1 MLKRILK
8 FYVVL
13 FVGFF
18 PFTEGKCQKIAVKTN
33 LLYDLPALT
42 ANAGVEF
49 GWAPSWTLDVSA
61 NYNGWTLSH
70 GRRWKHWLL
79 QPEVRYWFCDRFAG
93 HFVGGHLLGGQ
104 FNVGGVKNHIRFW
117 GSDFS
122 KVGSRRYKGW
132 MTGAGMA
139 YGYDWILGRHWNVEG
154 EIGLGWI
161 YTRYDSFPCAGCGKK
176 LSEGKTHNYVG
187 PTKAAVNLVYTF

>member
-1 MLKRILK
+1 
-8 FYVVL
+8 
-13 FVGFF
+13 
-18 PFTEGKCQKIAVKTN
+18 
-33 LLYDLPALT
+33 
-42 ANAGVEF
+42 
-49 GWAPSWTLDVSA
+49 
-61 NYNGWTLSH
+61 
-70 GRRWKHWLL
+70 
-79 QPEVRYWFCDRFAG
+79 
-93 HFVGGHLLGGQ
+93 
-104 FNVGGVKNHIRFW
+104 
-117 GSDFS
+117 
-122 KVGSRRYKGW
+122 